1 MPEGEVRTRFA
12 PSPTG
17 YLHVG
22 GLRTALYNY
31 LFAKSNGG
39 KFILRIEDTD
49 QSRKVDGAVENLLKT
64 LEWADL
70 MWDEGPEKEG
80 ECGPYIQ
87 SQRTEIYQKYAQ
99 QLIDEEKAYPCFC
112 TSERLEQ
119 MREEQKKSS
128 LAPKY
133 DGHCRNL
140 PKEEVQKLLD
150 EQKPHVIRLRVPY
163 NQRIEFKDVIRKK
176 VVFDA
181 KEVDDQV
188 LMKSDG
194 FPTYHLA
201 NVVDDHLMGITHVV
215 RGEEW
220 LPSTPKHV
228 LLYQALGWKLPVFA
242 HLPLLLNPDRSKL
255 SKRQGDVAV
264 EDYMKKGYSKE
275 AIMNFVAFL
284 GWNPGDN
291 REVFS
296 LEELVKDFNL
306 EKVQKAGAVFNIEKL
321 DWYNWIWQQRKFYEE
336 LKKDLPNLHLEPT
349 KNGYQFEFENHA
361 ERELFVEKLL
371 QTCEGHLPEEWKKNE
386 HKKLLKAIYTIKD
399 KILRDP
405 KEAEENMSF
414 FFTDISY
421 DKELLTHEKMKV
433 DLETAKKALLASK
446 EDLENLD
453 EWEESKIAEVLMETI
468 KRLELKNGQ
477 VLWPLRAAITG
488 AQFSPGAFECA
499 YVLGKSETLKRLD
512 TALQKF

>member
-1 MPEGEVRTRFA
+1 MPEEEIRTRFA

-22 GLRTALYNY
+22 GFRTALYNY
-31 LFAKSNGG
+31 LFAKKNGG

-49 QSRKVDGAVENLLKT
+49 QSRKVEGAMENLLRT
-64 LEWADL
+64 MEWADL

-80 ECGPYIQ
+80 DFGPYVQ
-87 SQRTEIYQKYAQ
+87 SQRTELYSKYAQ

-112 TSERLEQ
+112 TSERLEE
-119 MREEQKKSS
+119 MREEQKKSG

-140 PKEEVQKLLD
+140 PKEEVKKLLA
-150 EQKPHVIRLRVPY
+150 KNTPHVIRLRVPY
-163 NQRIEFKDVIRKK
+163 NQRVEFKDIIRKK
-176 VVFDA
+176 VIFDA
-181 KEVDDQV
+181 KEIDDQV
-188 LMKSDG
+188 LVKSDG

-201 NVVDDHLMGITHVV
+201 NVVDDHLMDITHVI

-275 AIMNFVAFL
+275 AIINFVAFL

-296 LEELVKDFNL
+296 LKELITEFNL
-306 EKVQKAGAVFNIEKL
+306 EKVQKAGAIFNIEKL

-336 LKKDLPNLHLEPT
+336 LKTEIPNLNLEPT
-349 KNGYQFEFENHA
+349 KNGYQFEFADHS
-361 ERELFVEKLL
+361 ERELFVKKLYE
-371 QTCEGHLPEEWKKNE
+371 TCQEYLPKDWKKNE

-405 KEAEENMSF
+405 KTTEENMNF

-433 DLETAKKALLASK
+433 DLKTAKRALAQAK
-446 EDLENLD
+446 EDLEALN
-453 EWEESKIAEVLMETI
+453 EWEENQIAETLLETVR
-468 KRLELKNGQ
+468 KLELKNGQ
-477 VLWPLRAAITG
+477 ILWPFRVAMTG
-488 AQFSPGAFECA
+488 EQFSPGAFECA
-499 YVLGKSETLKRLD
+499 FVLGKSETLERLD
-512 TALQKF
+512 IAIQKL